1 MIVNKFKTT
10 YFLKMTVEV
19 LALIL
24 ERFSSKDVSEGFQT
38 TFAQA
43 DESDTEGGYIFTEGK
58 VWEQIRSDILR
69 KSSEHPDY
77 IFRDGICHSRHSRR
91 ECKIFASGVN
101 FSRNN
106 AINKRNES
114 KK

>member
-58 VWEQIRSDILR
+58 VLGTCNIRYLEKCIITSR
-69 KSSEHPDY
+69 
-77 IFRDGICHSRHSRR
+77 FRI
-91 ECKIFASGVN
+91 
-101 FSRNN
+101 
-106 AINKRNES
+106 S
-114 KK
+114 KYLGYDT